1 MADASDPAL
10 AGPPASGLAPADG
23 ASTSA
28 PSAAGGALT
37 DASSSTPAVWTVLDV
52 IKWTTGRFTARGLS
66 SPRLDAELLAAH
78 AFGMARVQLYTHFD
92 RPLAA
97 EELAALRELV
107 RRRQAGEPVAYLTGK
122 KEFWSLD
129 LRVDSRVLVPRP
141 DTETLVEVALD
152 LLPKAEPRRVADIG
166 TGSGAVALALKRE
179 RPEADVVAV
188 DRSPDALAVARANA
202 LRLGLAVRFVEG
214 DLLAPLA
221 GEAPFDLLTANLPY
235 IPTADL
241 TDLAPEVRSEPRL
254 ALDGGADGLDLIR
267 RLLAEGAGARASLVP
282 GGAVALEI
290 GVGQAGAVAGLLRA
304 AGLVDPVIR
313 CDLAGLD
320 RVVVARA
327 PGGAV

>member
-1 MADASDPAL
+1 
-10 AGPPASGLAPADG
+10 
-23 ASTSA
+23 
-28 PSAAGGALT
+28 
-37 DASSSTPAVWTVLDV
+37 
-52 IKWTTGRFTARGLS
+52 
-66 SPRLDAELLAAH
+66 
-78 AFGMARVQLYTHFD
+78 MARVQLYTHFD

>member
-1 MADASDPAL
+1 
-10 AGPPASGLAPADG
+10 
-23 ASTSA
+23 
-28 PSAAGGALT
+28 
-37 DASSSTPAVWTVLDV
+37 
-52 IKWTTGRFTARGLS
+52 
-66 SPRLDAELLAAH
+66 LAAH

-214 DLLAPLA
+214 DLLAPLV

-241 TDLAPEVRSEPRL
+241 ADLAPEVHSEPRL
-254 ALDGGADGLDLIR
+254 AIDGGADGLDLIR
-267 RLLAEGAGARASLVP
+267 RLLADGAGVRNALAP
-282 GGAVALEI
+282 GAAVALEI
-290 GVGQAGAVAGLLRA
+290 GVGQAGTVAGLLRA

-313 CDLAGLD
+313 CDLAGRE

-327 PGGAV
+327 PGGAA